1 MLEWSHLNLAV
12 FLDTS
17 LEEMLRNGQLPRLIF
32 YLETYSARFEKVYV
46 ISHDEKDMQSLLPS
60 RCFHLHTGNLPAGKF
75 LYPIMAPLVFRRELA
90 ESDVYR
96 VLGLFLRS
104 MIPSVFASLIYARPI
119 VATYQYRYSEF
130 AFVEGRS
137 PIVVLLTS
145 LKEKVGLY
153 LVTRIIVTTRNLKEY
168 ISKQLQGKEIWL
180 IPNGVI
186 LELFS
191 KREKG
196 RPSKSSD
203 KNILFVGRLTKQK
216 NISSLLQAI
225 QKIGKVKLTIVG
237 EGPLRREL
245 SEYSNELGLNVRFE
259 GYVPHDQLKGYY
271 HAADVFV
278 LPSLIEGH
286 PKVLLEAMACGLPV
300 IGTNVEGTREIITH
314 KYNGLLCGTD
324 PPSIRTALKRLLE
337 DPELAARLGEN
348 ARRLVAQEYDLKVLL
363 SRETDLMADLVLSR
377 TG

>member
-1 MLEWSHLNLAV
+1 
-12 FLDTS
+12 
-17 LEEMLRNGQLPRLIF
+17 
-32 YLETYSARFEKVYV
+32 
-46 ISHDEKDMQSLLPS
+46 
-60 RCFHLHTGNLPAGKF
+60 
-75 LYPIMAPLVFRRELA
+75 
-90 ESDVYR
+90 
-96 VLGLFLRS
+96 
-104 MIPSVFASLIYARPI
+104 MIPSIFASLIYTRPI

-130 AFVEGRS
+130 ALVEGRS
-137 PIVVLLTS
+137 SIVVLLTS
-145 LKEKVGLY
+145 LKEKVGLH
-153 LVTRIIVTTRNLKEY
+153 LATRIIVTTRNLKEY
-168 ISKQLQGKEIWL
+168 ISSQLQGKEVWL

-196 RPSKSSD
+196 SPGKSSD

-237 EGPLRREL
+237 EGPLGREL
-245 SEYSNELGLNVRFE
+245 SEYSNELELNVRFE

-300 IGTNVEGTREIITH
+300 IGSNVEGTREIITH
-314 KYNGLLCGTD
+314 EYNGLLCGTA
-324 PPSIRTALKRLLE
+324 PPSIRNALKRLLE
-337 DPELAARLGEN
+337 DPELATKLGEN
-348 ARRLVAQEYDLKVLL
+348 ARSLVAQKYDLKALL